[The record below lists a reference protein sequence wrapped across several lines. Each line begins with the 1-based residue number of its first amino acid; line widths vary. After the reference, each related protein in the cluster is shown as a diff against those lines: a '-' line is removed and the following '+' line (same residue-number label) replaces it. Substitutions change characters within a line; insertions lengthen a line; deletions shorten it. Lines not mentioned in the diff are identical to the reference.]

1 MDDLPHILVVD
12 DDSRLRSLL
21 HQYLSQNGFRVT
33 GVADANEAR
42 QRLLALTFD
51 LIVLD
56 VMMPG
61 ETGLELTADLRRTER
76 VPILLLT
83 AMGEPEDRIA
93 GLESGADDYLPKPF
107 EPRELLLRIRTI
119 LRRVAEAPGPGG
131 GDDPVRFGE
140 FHFDLRQDQLYRG
153 PLRIRLTD
161 AETGLLRAFV
171 ERAGTPLS
179 REDLLECNAVN
190 GNVRTVDVQI
200 TRLRRKLEQD
210 PKFPRY
216 LQTVRGLGYV
226 LKADA

>member
-12 DDSRLRSLL
+12 DDSRLRLL
-21 HQYLSQNGFRVT
+21 LRRYLSENGFRVT
-33 GVADANEAR
+33 GACDAKEAR
-42 QRLLALTFD
+42 QRLLALAFD

-83 AMGEPEDRIA
+83 AMAEPEDRIA

-119 LRRVAEAPGPGG
+119 LRRVPEALGPGDVDG
-131 GDDPVRFGE
+131 PVHFGA
-140 FHFDLRQDQLYRG
+140 FRFDLREEQLYRG

-179 REDLLECNAVN
+179 REDLLACNAVN
-190 GNVRTVDVQI
+190 GNVRSVDVQI
-200 TRLRRKLEQD
+200 TRLRRNLEQD

-226 LKADA
+226 LKADV

>member
-61 ETGLELTADLRRTER
+61 ESGLELTADLRRTER

-153 PLRIRLTD
+153 
-161 AETGLLRAFV
+161 
-171 ERAGTPLS
+171 
-179 REDLLECNAVN
+179 
-190 GNVRTVDVQI
+190 
-200 TRLRRKLEQD
+200 
-210 PKFPRY
+210 
-216 LQTVRGLGYV
+216 
-226 LKADA
+226 